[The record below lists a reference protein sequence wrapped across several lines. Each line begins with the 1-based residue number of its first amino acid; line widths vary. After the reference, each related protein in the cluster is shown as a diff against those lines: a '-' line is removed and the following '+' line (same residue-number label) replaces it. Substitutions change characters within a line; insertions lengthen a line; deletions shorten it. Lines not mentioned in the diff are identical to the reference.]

1 MQKEEVAD
9 RNNSYYSLNSYVLGN
24 LHELSPLIL
33 IMASTGDIIRH
44 WRKFSL
50 GRLSYYYLVK

>member
-9 RNNSYYSLNSYVLGN
+9 RNNSYYSLNSYYVLGN
-24 LHELSPLIL
+24 LHALSPLIL
-33 IMASTGDIIRH
+33 IMTSTGDIIRH

-50 GRLSYYYLVK
+50 GRLSY

>member
-24 LHELSPLIL
+24 LHALSPLIL
-33 IMASTGDIIRH
+33 IMVSTGDIIRH

-50 GRLSYYYLVK
+50 GRLSY